1 MSVYHQTLENKF
13 SIVKELHAQSIDHWH
28 QDVEMVY
35 VLSGQAQIMIG
46 NTIRIC
52 KAGDIA
58 IVYSGEIHH
67 VCGLENSS
75 LYICMFD
82 AGIIRNLQFEMKY
95 TCNFISAE
103 EQEKHGILVTV
114 HEILDEIYQENAD
127 KGIWNDVVINADLI
141 RLYALLVRKFERKD
155 AGKNRNMVKVRHFQE
170 ALFYIEKEYANNI
183 TLSDVAKAINYNPN
197 YVSYLFVAYT
207 GGNFKK
213 YLDSFRV
220 NKAIELIRQSED
232 TFADIS
238 VQCGFSS
245 IRTFNNVFR
254 KITGM
259 TPSQLRQAGDTSVQ
273 IGNFTPHHII

>member
-1 MSVYHQTLENKF
+1 MSVYHQTMENKF
-13 SIVKELHAQSIDHWH
+13 SIVKELHAHSTDHWH

-35 VLSGQAQIMIG
+35 VLSGQAQIKIG

-52 KAGDIA
+52 KAGDMA
-58 IVYSGEIHH
+58 IVHSGEIHH
-67 VCGLENSS
+67 VCGLDKSA

-82 AGIIRNLQFEMKY
+82 AGIVRNLHFEMKY

-127 KGIWNDVVINADLI
+127 KGIWNEVVINADLM
-141 RLYALLVRKFERKD
+141 RLYALLVRKFERTD

-183 TLSDVAKAINYNPN
+183 TLADVAKAINYNSN

-220 NKAIELIRQSED
+220 NKAIGLIRQSED

-254 KITGM
+254 KVTGM
-259 TPSQLRQAGDTSVQ
+259 TPSQLRQVSDTSVQ